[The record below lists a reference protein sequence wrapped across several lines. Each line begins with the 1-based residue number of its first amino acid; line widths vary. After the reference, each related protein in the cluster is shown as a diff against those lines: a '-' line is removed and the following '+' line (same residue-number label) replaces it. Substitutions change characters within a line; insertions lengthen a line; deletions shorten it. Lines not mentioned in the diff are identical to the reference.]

1 MHNVDTRR
9 AFILI
14 GICALLASAI
24 TGGWNQFRRQP
35 LPPNRMVS
43 ELPASIA
50 VNNSTGMAGNRSAQV
65 EAEARRG
72 EAEEKAAQHAA
83 YLARYLNSGVPRQP
97 GMKSI
102 AVAMAAETGQFNS
115 VLTTAISDRFKTDSA
130 KMLNSLFRP
139 AFVTDGLLAN
149 VLDGSPA
156 AITKLDLAKSLDVL
170 LLGRQTVQYSSDPS
184 LENVIT
190 ANMRF
195 ELTAMS
201 IANGQNQSWAYN
213 SNGAGFKQ
221 SEARA
226 MAEERLLKQIAKDS
240 TLSLRF

>member
-1 MHNVDTRR
+1 MQNVDTKR
-9 AFILI
+9 AVILI

-24 TGGWNQFRRQP
+24 TGVWNEFRRQP

-43 ELPASIA
+43 EMPASFA
-50 VNNSTGMAGNRSAQV
+50 VNKSTGMAGDRSAQ
-65 EAEARRG
+65 EAAEARRR

-83 YLARYLNSGVPRQP
+83 YLARYLNSGFPRQP
-97 GMKSI
+97 GMKLI
-102 AVAMAAETGQFNS
+102 AVAMATENGQFNS
-115 VLTTAISDRFKTDSA
+115 VLNTAISDRFKTDSA

-139 AFVTDGLLAN
+139 AFVTDGLFTN
-149 VLDGSPA
+149 VLDGSSD
-156 AITKLDLAKSLDVL
+156 AINKLELSKSLDVL

-195 ELTAMS
+195 ELTAIS

-213 SNGAGFKQ
+213 SNGSGFKQ

>member
-24 TGGWNQFRRQP
+24 TGGWNEFRRKP
-35 LPPNRMVS
+35 LPPNRIVS
-43 ELPASIA
+43 EMPASVA
-50 VNNSTGMAGNRSAQV
+50 VNNSTGMAGNRSAQ
-65 EAEARRG
+65 EAAEARRR

-83 YLARYLNSGVPRQP
+83 YLARYLNSGFPRQP

-102 AVAMAAETGQFNS
+102 AVAMATENGQFNS
-115 VLTTAISDRFKTDSA
+115 VLNTAISDRFKTDSA

-139 AFVTDGLLAN
+139 AFVTDGLLTN
-149 VLDGSPA
+149 VLDGSSD
-156 AITKLDLAKSLDVL
+156 AINKLELSKSLDVL
-170 LLGRQTVQYSSDPS
+170 LIGRQTVQYSSDPS

-195 ELTAMS
+195 KLTAMS

-240 TLSLRF
+240 TLSFRF